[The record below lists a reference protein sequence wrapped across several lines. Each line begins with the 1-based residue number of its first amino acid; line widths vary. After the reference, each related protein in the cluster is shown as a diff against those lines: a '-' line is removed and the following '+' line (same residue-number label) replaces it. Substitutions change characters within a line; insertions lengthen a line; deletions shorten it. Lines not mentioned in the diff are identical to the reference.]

1 MSDNEP
7 HSNQKDKAAARLSSQ
22 SHLRKLSRMEVAV
35 LGQRF
40 TESALHGDT
49 PSFQAFYNTLQIN
62 AQIELPLGELLNP
75 DLEGFFWGWRMSRGS
90 ITTHALPE
98 HHQYA
103 AQGIEGMI
111 RIEWVTLSQAL
122 LVADITG
129 PFRIE
134 IFVPCHFQMRN
145 VAQKA
150 VPPSQKS
157 TSVSF

>member
-1 MSDNEP
+1 MSDEEP
-7 HSNQKDKAAARLSSQ
+7 HHGQKDKAAVQLSPQ
-22 SHLRKLSRMEVAV
+22 SHLRKLSRMEVEA

-49 PSFQAFYNTLQIN
+49 PAFQVFYHTLLIN
-62 AQIELPLGELLNP
+62 ARIELPLGELLNP
-75 DLEGFFWGWRMSRGS
+75 DLEGFFWGWRMSGGS

-134 IFVPCHFQMRN
+134 IFVPRHFQMKSA
-145 VAQKA
+145 AQKVA
-150 VPPSQKS
+150 AHKDNL
-157 TSVSF
+157 